1 MSMEIPITW
10 KCHEQDDQEGRENL
24 AGQRLVPAV
33 HGPEDGGGD
42 GVAGA
47 GVEEQDKVLGGPQ
60 VLVQVQIHFSV
71 VDDGVVG
78 LDVGDGVLGIQ
89 DLDERHL
96 DYSKDML
103 QRRLTVVLR

>member
-1 MSMEIPITW
+1 MEIPITC
-10 KCHEQDDQEGRENL
+10 KCHEQDEQERRENL

-33 HGPEDGGGD
+33 HGPEEGGGD
-42 GVAGA
+42 GVAGT
-47 GVEEQDKVLGGPQ
+47 GVEEQHEVLGGPG

-89 DLDERHL
+89 DLDEGHL
-96 DYSKDML
+96 DYSKELL